1 MLTNSQRLKIIAEA
15 KRSGYKG
22 SYLDLLKQYEQ
33 GGFSN
38 DINKPA
44 KSTYVDKR
52 SGYGFP
58 TTYSHGGP
66 HMPTVNIPEVEIS
79 ALTDKTY
86 DKLSQ
91 AQKKLYDLYQTPEGT
106 RQAIPI
112 TVGRDRKVTQDIHY
126 LDALNLAARN
136 PLTQIINEPS
146 FVAKNLMDIDKDQYG
161 QFRAHYVPHT
171 GNIHITDR
179 DAYAKKMSALNRY
192 VVIDRDFDDSK
203 EKVTDMN
210 LGNPEDLRKL
220 RSSGNLHAYNP
231 DFSSQREFLESD
243 PARKAQMI
251 ENAKRGPTPEQLDKA
266 ASKSLEMAFE
276 EYAHADGDTFHP
288 MQNFIGQGVTQV
300 DRLRRLIKE
309 GSYPDASNYSSKYD
323 LEYHTHN
330 SPNSAVNQLADRY
343 GMDQYDMVTRKPTI
357 GQYNFPMYNQ
367 GTVGGDPRR
376 FRTDYDPGVTRFK
389 RAGGFANL
397 PDPDPKPTMS
407 QSLQRF
413 MKQEHMPPMKNFEEG
428 GMKDSSPQQYQVEVI
443 KYPLGYKNMPPGHIE
458 SRILNVDDLPE
469 EYGNVTK
476 ELNPWP
482 EGNRRVYYSP
492 ERSYAPGVETTILN
506 LNKKDLETYLDAA
519 QKGDYNFLTNNCADQ
534 TCAAF
539 GLDQSKYTALGVTT
553 PQQVFDALKNDP
565 RAVKGSTTGD
575 ATIVEDSLK
584 LVNEGI
590 KSTPQARAL
599 GTIFDLAE
607 KSAKAFKR
615 GAAKY
620 DKTMAESKASARN
633 RTKAF
638 EDGGL
643 STKSDSTIIQKN
655 DPLVDQLQ
663 TAARPIDQLKFD
675 NKGVAYDLKTGEKF
689 SGDIIFGDS
698 AANKIPNK
706 GRVSLH
712 HSPYGRSTSGKTDKH
727 DMYYH
732 VENDKVYTRSEY
744 KKLLNSYKV
753 LYNKTRKET
762 E

>member
-79 ALTDKTY
+79 ALTDQTY

-91 AQKKLYDLYQTPEGT
+91 AQKKLYDLYETPQGTKQT
-106 RQAIPI
+106 IPI
-112 TVGRDRKVTQDIHY
+112 DVGRDRRVTQDIHY

-136 PLTQIINEPS
+136 PTTQIYNTPLDRP
-146 FVAKNLMDIDKDQYG
+146 FVDDYEMNDFGD
-161 QFRAHYVPHT
+161 FRAHYYPAT
-171 GNIHITDR
+171 DNIHSPGLAANLKNVSNIN
-179 DAYAKKMSALNRY
+179 KF
-192 VVIDRDFDDSK
+192 VVIDRDK
-203 EKVTDMN
+203 NIVTDMN
-210 LGNPEDLRKL
+210 LGKPEDLRKFH
-220 RSSGNLHAYNP
+220 SSGELYSYSPHRP
-231 DFSSQREFLESD
+231 SQREYLESD

-251 ENAKRGPTPEQLDKA
+251 ENLKRGPTPQQEDKA
-266 ASKSLEMAFE
+266 RSETLSTYFE
-276 EYAHADGDTFHP
+276 EYAHADDDTVHP
-288 MQNFIGQGVTQV
+288 MQNFIGQGITQV
-300 DRLRRLIKE
+300 DRLRRAIKE
-309 GSYPDASNYSSKYD
+309 GSYPDASNYSSRFDY
-323 LEYHTHN
+323 EYHTHN

-343 GMDQYDMVTRKPTI
+343 GMEQYDMVNRKPTI
-357 GQYNFPMYNQ
+357 GQYNFPIYNT
-367 GTVGGDPRR
+367 GYPITGDPRR
-376 FRTDYDPGVTRFK
+376 FRTDYDRGVTEFK

-428 GMKDSSPQQYQVEVI
+428 GMKDSDSQQYQVEVI

-492 ERSYAPGVETTILN
+492 ERNYAPGVETTVLS

-519 QKGDYNFLTNNCADQ
+519 QKGDYNFLSNNCADQ

-539 GLDQSKYTALGVTT
+539 GLDESKYTALGVTT

-565 RAVKGSTTGD
+565 RAVKELTTGD
-575 ATIVEDSLK
+575 QTDLEDSLK
-584 LVNEGI
+584 DVNKVINFGADLL
-590 KSTPQARAL
+590 KSPVTFGL
-599 GTIFDLAE
+599 DLAD

-615 GAAKY
+615 AAARY
-620 DKTMAESKASARN
+620 DKTIAESKASARN
-633 RTKAF
+633 RQ
-638 EDGGL
+638 DGGL

-663 TAARPIDQLKFD
+663 TAARSIDQLRFD
-675 NKGVAYDLKTGEKF
+675 NKGIAYDLETGERF

-706 GRVSLH
+706 GHVSLH
-712 HSPYGRSTSGKTDKH
+712 HSPYGRATSGKTDKH